1 MPARSSL
8 CLALVAGLC
17 LPSALAWTATY
28 ELTDGEVE
36 EILDRDGA
44 PHSYSGTDLAPDVY
58 TLDADLQNA
67 ALPDAALEDAVLEEA
82 NLQSADLSRADL
94 DFGDLFGANL
104 TNAILDAASLGT
116 AFLNDCDL
124 EGASLVGANLND
136 ADFAPFDGSTQ
147 LKDANFTDA
156 LMARGYLDYVNAH
169 GTNFTRADLHEA
181 TLFSG
186 DFRSANFTDALMA
199 LGYLGYVKAHDTNF
213 TRADLREATLFS
225 GEFRS
230 ANFTDADL
238 TGVDGVLADF
248 RSATVT
254 GADFSAADLAEA
266 TNLGTTTGAAYYDD
280 LTSFDYTGFDPVAAG
295 WILSPEPGAA
305 LLAVAMLM
313 ALGGHARRR
322 QRSLILRDIR
332 G

>member
-67 ALPDAALEDAVLEEA
+67 ALPDAALEGAVLEEA

-104 TNAILDAASLGT
+104 TNAILDAASLDT

-156 LMARGYLDYVNAH
+156 LMA
-169 GTNFTRADLHEA
+169 
-181 TLFSG
+181 
-186 DFRSANFTDALMA
+186 
-199 LGYLGYVKAHDTNF
+199 LGYLGYVKARGTNF

-280 LTSFDYTGFDPVAAG
+280 LTSFDDTGFDPVAAG

-305 LLAVAMLM
+305 LLAAAMLM

>member
-67 ALPDAALEDAVLEEA
+67 ALPDAALEGAVLEGA

-104 TNAILDAASLGT
+104 TNAILDAASLDT
-116 AFLNDCDL
+116 AVLNDCDL

-156 LMARGYLDYVNAH
+156 LMALGYLNYVKAH
-169 GTNFTRADLHEA
+169 GTNFTRA
-181 TLFSG
+181 
-186 DFRSANFTDALMA
+186 N
-199 LGYLGYVKAHDTNF
+199 
-213 TRADLREATLFS
+213 LREATLFS

-248 RSATVT
+248 LSATVT

-305 LLAVAMLM
+305 LLAAAMLM

>member
-67 ALPDAALEDAVLEEA
+67 ALPDAALEGAVLEEA

-104 TNAILDAASLGT
+104 TNAILDAASLDT

-147 LKDANFTDA
+147 LKD
-156 LMARGYLDYVNAH
+156 
-169 GTNFTRADLHEA
+169 
-181 TLFSG
+181 
-186 DFRSANFTDALMA
+186 ANFTDALMA

-238 TGVDGVLADF
+238 TDVDGVLADF

-280 LTSFDYTGFDPVAAG
+280 LTSFDDTGFDPVAAG

-305 LLAVAMLM
+305 LLAAAMLM

-322 QRSLILRDIR
+322 QRSLMLRDIR

>member
-67 ALPDAALEDAVLEEA
+67 ALPDAALEGAVLEEA

-104 TNAILDAASLGT
+104 TNAILDAASLDN

-147 LKDANFTDA
+147 LKD
-156 LMARGYLDYVNAH
+156 
-169 GTNFTRADLHEA
+169 
-181 TLFSG
+181 
-186 DFRSANFTDALMA
+186 ANFTDALMA

-280 LTSFDYTGFDPVAAG
+280 LTSFDDTGFDPVAAG

-305 LLAVAMLM
+305 LLAAAMLM

>member
-1 MPARSSL
+1 
-8 CLALVAGLC
+8 
-17 LPSALAWTATY
+17 
-28 ELTDGEVE
+28 
-36 EILDRDGA
+36 
-44 PHSYSGTDLAPDVY
+44 
-58 TLDADLQNA
+58 
-67 ALPDAALEDAVLEEA
+67 
-82 NLQSADLSRADL
+82 
-94 DFGDLFGANL
+94 F
-104 TNAILDAASLGT
+104 
-116 AFLNDCDL
+116 
-124 EGASLVGANLND
+124 
-136 ADFAPFDGSTQ
+136 FDGSTQ
-147 LKDANFTDA
+147 LKNANFTDA
-156 LMARGYLDYVNAH
+156 RL
-169 GTNFTRADLHEA
+169 
-181 TLFSG
+181 
-186 DFRSANFTDALMA
+186 A
-199 LGYLGYVKAHDTNF
+199 LGYLGYVKARGTNF
-213 TRADLREATLFS
+213 TRADLSEATLFS

-238 TGVDGVLADF
+238 TDVDGVLADF

-305 LLAVAMLM
+305 LLAAAMLM

>member
-67 ALPDAALEDAVLEEA
+67 ALPDAALEGAVLEEA

-104 TNAILDAASLGT
+104 TNAILDAASLDN
-116 AFLNDCDL
+116 AFLNECDL

-136 ADFAPFDGSTQ
+136 ADFEPIDGSTQ
-147 LKDANFTDA
+147 LKN
-156 LMARGYLDYVNAH
+156 
-169 GTNFTRADLHEA
+169 
-181 TLFSG
+181 
-186 DFRSANFTDALMA
+186 ANFTDALMA
-199 LGYLGYVKAHDTNF
+199 LGYLGYVKAHGTNF

-280 LTSFDYTGFDPVAAG
+280 LTSFDDTGFDPVAAG

-305 LLAVAMLM
+305 LLAAAMLI

>member
-67 ALPDAALEDAVLEEA
+67 ALPDAALEGAVLEEA

-104 TNAILDAASLGT
+104 TNAILDAASLDT
-116 AFLNDCDL
+116 AVLNDCDL

-147 LKDANFTDA
+147 LKN
-156 LMARGYLDYVNAH
+156 
-169 GTNFTRADLHEA
+169 
-181 TLFSG
+181 
-186 DFRSANFTDALMA
+186 ANFTDALMA
-199 LGYLGYVKAHDTNF
+199 LGYLGYVKARGTNF

-280 LTSFDYTGFDPVAAG
+280 LTSFDDTGFDPVAAG